1 MPHACG
7 TFPKLVPDLA
17 MQQELRIAA
26 SVLAADF
33 SCLGEE
39 VRAVSDAGADWLHV
53 DVMDGHFVPNLTIGA
68 GVVAALKPHS
78 ARPFDVHLMVSP
90 VDPYV
95 EPFAEAG
102 ADSITVHV
110 EAGAHLHRTLQRIK
124 STGKRAGVALNPAT
138 PAHAVE
144 PVLGDVDLVLV
155 MSVNPGFGGQR
166 FIPSQ
171 LAKIEQLR
179 ALIDA
184 SGRAIDLSVDG
195 GVDEHTAGLAS
206 RAGADVLV
214 AGSASFAGGRAGYR
228 GNIARLRAAGEA
240 GRTASCGARTGPR
253 AIGAATS

>member
-7 TFPKLVPDLA
+7 AMTKLVPDLA

-33 SCLGEE
+33 SRLGEE

-68 GVVAALKPHS
+68 GVVAALRPHS
-78 ARPFDVHLMVSP
+78 ARPFDVHLMVTP
-90 VDPYV
+90 PDPYI

-102 ADSITVHV
+102 ADSITVHA
-110 EAGAHLHRTLQRIK
+110 EAGAHLHRTLQGIK
-124 STGKRAGVALNPAT
+124 GTGKRAGVALNPGT
-138 PAHAVE
+138 PIHAIE
-144 PVLGDVDLVLV
+144 PVLDDVDLVLV

-166 FIPSQ
+166 FIASQ
-171 LAKIEQLR
+171 LGKIEALR

-184 SGRAIDLSVDG
+184 CGRNIDLSVDG
-195 GVDEHTAGLAS
+195 GIDEHTAGLVTS
-206 RAGADVLV
+206 AGADVLV
-214 AGSASFAGGRAGYR
+214 AGSAIFAGGQAEYS

-240 GRTASCGARTGPR
+240 GRTAPHGARTRPR
-253 AIGAATS
+253 AIGASAS

>member
-1 MPHACG
+1 
-7 TFPKLVPDLA
+7 
-17 MQQELRIAA
+17 MQQGLRIAA

-33 SCLGEE
+33 SRLGEE
-39 VRAVSDAGADWLHV
+39 VRAVSDAGADWLHI

-68 GVVAALKPHS
+68 GVVAALRPHS
-78 ARPFDVHLMVSP
+78 TRPFDVHLMVSP

-102 ADSITVHV
+102 ADTITVHV
-110 EAGAHLHRTLQRIK
+110 EAGAHLSRTLQRIK

-138 PAHAVE
+138 PIHAVE
-144 PVLGDVDLVLV
+144 PVLGDIDLVLV

-171 LAKIEQLR
+171 LGKIEALR

-195 GVDEHTAGLAS
+195 GIDEDTARLATS
-206 RAGADVLV
+206 AGADVLV
-214 AGSASFAGGRAGYR
+214 AGSACFAGGQAEYS

-240 GRTASCGARTGPR
+240 GRGTPHGARTRPR
-253 AIGAATS
+253 AVGASAS